1 MQSLDE
7 TLPRD
12 VSVLSTERSQRDEEM
27 MESVKTADAR
37 SSLSDAVAIDRYV
50 LSAGAANAPTDR
62 FVLGATERNEHE
74 VPLEVIDIAS

>member
-12 VSVLSTERSQRDEEM
+12 VSVLGTERSQRDEEM

-62 FVLGATERNEHE
+62 FVLGATESSEYE